1 MMSFRIKIKMI
12 KVHIPAIENVVG
24 VVLVIVVIEEIV
36 SGIIV

>member
-1 MMSFRIKIKMI
+1 MI